1 MLFILDILYS
11 LQLSFF
17 DFRCSVKEKKKKIME
32 YMGSMIGQTGK
43 TRHIYIY
50 IYVCMYIYIY
60 IYIYIKIDR

>member
-43 TRHIYIY
+43 TRHIYVY
-50 IYVCMYIYIY
+50 ICMYVCTYIYIY
-60 IYIYIKIDR
+60 IYKDR